1 MITLKLIETNMFT
14 RYPCTICGGYTD
26 KTAVLCEGEDT
37 INGGGVRACEQCLEA
52 GQDQIDARLK
62 EHIAAVDARLKEHI
76 SAVEEE
82 AQMLRKLV
90 NQIQVPTFAEW
101 EAAMHLA
108 NGIFGPRGYFTD
120 HRDVDDY
127 FGLCPFCLHTDG
139 YINIGR
145 EHWFFCK
152 EHKAKWCA
160 GSNLCSWRDDT
171 EDSQRKIFDE
181 LDFGSFKIVEP
192 VKHKPLSEEEL
203 AAEKLAM
210 ERGIINGDIPF

>member
-1 MITLKLIETNMFT
+1 MFT
-14 RYPCTICGGYTD
+14 RYPCTICGGFTD

-37 INGGGVRACEQCLEA
+37 VNGGGEVRACEQCLEA

-62 EHIAAVDARLKEHI
+62 EHIV
-76 SAVEEE
+76 AVEEQ

-90 NQIQVPTFAEW
+90 SQIQVPTFAEW

-127 FGLCPFCLHTDG
+127 FGLCPVCLHTDG
-139 YINIGR
+139 YLNIGR

-152 EHKAKWCA
+152 EHKTKWCA
-160 GSNLCSWRDDT
+160 GSNLFSSWRDDT

-181 LDFGSFKIVEP
+181 LNFGSFETVEP
-192 VKHKPLSEEEL
+192 VKHRPPTEEEL
-203 AAEKLAM
+203 AAEKLTM
-210 ERGIINGDIPF
+210 ERVIDDDGIPF